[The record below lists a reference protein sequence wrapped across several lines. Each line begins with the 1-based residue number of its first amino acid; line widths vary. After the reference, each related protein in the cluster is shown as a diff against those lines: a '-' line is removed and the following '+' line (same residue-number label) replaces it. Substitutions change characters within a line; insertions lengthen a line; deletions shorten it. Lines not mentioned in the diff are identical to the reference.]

1 MFLNIDSGA
10 ALCWCAIVKVD
21 SVEGS
26 TVLILN
32 LSIAASDSHEGVS
45 AILLASLRSRDVL
58 LQFFEELL
66 GLVVTGAELV
76 GDLLLLDASH

>member
-1 MFLNIDSGA
+1 M
-10 ALCWCAIVKVD
+10 
-21 SVEGS
+21 
-26 TVLILN
+26 N

-76 GDLLLLDASH
+76 GDLLLFDASH